1 MFTKQIASILVFQWL
16 IMTTVSSTIL
26 EHEFWY
32 ICTYTNLHYTSTWTP
47 LIETTLLYMIKA
59 WGNFLNVHILC
70 PNSDATIQWLVKFIV
85 YVYLGIH
92 SFCLPFSFFFK
103 TTSRKTGLQ
112 ASLIKRRW
120 KEFEIVWFWSGYFE
134 KEGR

>member
-1 MFTKQIASILVFQWL
+1 MFTKQIVSLLVYQWL
-16 IMTTVSSTIL
+16 IMATMSSTIL
-26 EHEFWY
+26 EHEFLY
-32 ICTYTNLHYTSTWTP
+32 ICIHIQICTILLQTP

-85 YVYLGIH
+85 YVYLYIVSAYH
-92 SFCLPFSFFFK
+92 SHFYFK
-103 TTSRKTGLQ
+103 TTSRKTGFQ

-134 KEGR
+134 KQGR